1 MASSTTIHNPELAA
15 AAAALPVTRIEAAH
29 GTGSLGLGELWEYR
43 ELIYFFTWRDIKVRY
58 KQTLLGAAWALIQP
72 LFTMVVF
79 SLFFGRLAKMPSD
92 GIPYPLFSLAG
103 LLPWALFAHGLTSSS
118 MSLVENAALIK
129 KVYFPRLAIPIASI
143 LSGLVDF
150 SVSFLLLAGMMIY
163 YRVTPGAGILL
174 LPLFVLLAIVSSLG
188 VGLWIS
194 ALNVKY
200 RDFRY
205 VLPFLTQLWMF
216 STPIVYPSSLLPEPW
231 RTVYGLN
238 PMSGVVTGFR
248 WVLLGTNTRP
258 GWMLLASAV
267 AAVFIL
273 ITGLRYF
280 SREERSFADRI

>member
-15 AAAALPVTRIEAAH
+15 AAAALPVTRIEAVR

-163 YRVTPGAGILL
+163 YRVTPGVGILL